1 MRFLQHCQGFVLIF
15 LLLFAN
21 FRVGI
26 KQRQL
31 YKELLGQHLTFI
43 HKFTLSV
50 FFFWQKFFEGSNF
63 DSPPAGKK
71 RCEHRLHPPSPGPLL
86 KAAEMMAQVAFPA
99 FPAGT
104 FFFGGFLETT
114 IDDIIWHP

>member
-31 YKELLGQHLTFI
+31 CKELLGQHLTFI

-50 FFFWQKFFEGSNF
+50 FFSGSNF
-63 DSPPAGKK
+63 DSPPPKK
-71 RCEHRLHPPSPGPLL
+71 NRCERRLHPPSPGPLL

-104 FFFGGFLETT
+104 VFFWRRFRGNN
-114 IDDIIWHP
+114 

>member
-43 HKFTLSV
+43 HKFTLRV
-50 FFFWQKFFEGSNF
+50 FFSGRSFLKGPTLT
-63 DSPPAGKK
+63 PPPPEKNAVNIDFIPQVLG
-71 RCEHRLHPPSPGPLL
+71 RCL
-86 KAAEMMAQVAFPA
+86 KQQR
-99 FPAGT
+99 
-104 FFFGGFLETT
+104 
-114 IDDIIWHP
+114 